1 MIVYNCP
8 LVPFEFFH
16 ALKIPF
22 RRIEPGS
29 GEFQYL
35 HPNVCA
41 FCRSAVCSVKP
52 DEVLVWTDSCDS
64 MRRSYDFLKKNRS
77 FYLHVPVKSDE
88 ISVRFFAR
96 ELQRLWEFLKTTFK
110 REASLDQLEK
120 TRQWFVDRSIELERA
135 TVEDP
140 YRAKAIFEE
149 LSNQEWIGSLE
160 KRDKLVLLL
169 GSWASDE
176 VVKIV
181 EEAGDFA
188 LNATC
193 SGPYAI
199 ISDVQTGL
207 DVFECIA
214 RRILN
219 KRLPCGRFA
228 RERDLQSLIGRFR
241 PDAIVLHTAKF
252 CDFYHFDEGMLR
264 KLRVPFVTIENDFTN
279 ALEQSRTRIE
289 ALLERVK
296 ERGGRKDLRS
306 SYFVGIDSGS
316 TSTKIVVLNER
327 GEILFE
333 QISRTGADPRES
345 AKRLMV
351 HAMKTL
357 KFDEENCF
365 VVATGYGRGAID
377 FAHERMTELT
387 CHAVGVSHLYPDVK
401 TIIDVGGQDS
411 KVMRVERGKIV
422 DFVMNDKCAA
432 GTGRFLEIVSSILEV
447 PLEKIGKESLKAKQQ
462 LNISSVCAVF
472 AESEIISLRSKGY
485 SRQDILFAAH
495 NAIARRLA
503 TMYERV
509 KGVPPVVFTGGVALN
524 EGLKDALE
532 RLLGVELIVPKNPL
546 TTGALG
552 AALMGLQQKR

>member
-22 RRIEPGS
+22 RRIEPRS

-41 FCRSAVCSVKP
+41 FCRSAVCSIKP

-77 FYLHVPVKSDE
+77 FYLHVPVKNDE
-88 ISVRFFAR
+88 ISVRFFTR
-96 ELQRLWEFLKTTFK
+96 ELQRLWEFLKSAFK
-110 REASLDQLEK
+110 KETSLDQLK
-120 TRQWFVDRSIELERA
+120 KAHQWFVERSSELERA
-135 TVEDP
+135 VAEDP
-140 YRAKAIFEE
+140 HRAKAIFEE

-160 KRDKLVLLL
+160 KRDSVVLLL
-169 GSWASDE
+169 GSWTNDE
-176 VVKIV
+176 VVKVV
-181 EEAGDFA
+181 EDAGGFA

-193 SGPYAI
+193 SGPYAL
-199 ISDVQTGL
+199 ISNVQTGL
-207 DVFECIA
+207 DVFESIA

-228 RERDLQSLIGRFR
+228 RGRNLRSLIERFR
-241 PDAIVLHTAKF
+241 PNAIVLHTAKF
-252 CDFYHFDEGMLR
+252 CDFYHFDEEILR
-264 KLRVPFVTIENDFTN
+264 KLTVPFVTIENDFTN

-289 ALLERVK
+289 ALLERLK
-296 ERGGRKDLRS
+296 EKSDRKGFRS

-333 QISRTGADPRES
+333 QVSRTGANPRET
-345 AKRLMV
+345 AQRLMNHV
-351 HAMKTL
+351 MKTL
-357 KFDEENCF
+357 KFDEEDCF
-365 VVATGYGRGAID
+365 VVATGYGRGVID

-387 CHAVGVSHLYPDVK
+387 CHAVGVSHLYPDVR

-411 KVMRVERGKIV
+411 KVMRVEKGKIV

-447 PLEKIGKESLKAKQQ
+447 PLEKMGKESLKAKQQ
-462 LNISSVCAVF
+462 LNISSVCAIF
-472 AESEIISLRSKGY
+472 AESEIISLRSMGY

-509 KGVPPVVFTGGVALN
+509 KGAPPVVLTGGVALN
-524 EGLKDALE
+524 EGLKNALE
-532 RLLGVELIVPKNPL
+532 RLLNVELTVPKNPV

-552 AALMGLQQKR
+552 AALIGLQQKR